1 VSVGTSGQGD
11 PLIGRRIQS
20 YVVQRKLGEGGMG
33 AVYEML
39 HPGIGKRL
47 ALKVLHAEFAKKESI
62 VQRFFAEARA
72 VNQIGHPNIVDIIN
86 YDLLEDG
93 SAFIMMEFL
102 DGVSLSRY
110 IHERGPMTPAEMAEI
125 ILPMADALAAA
136 HHQGI
141 THRDLKPDN
150 VQLVPRHGNPRY
162 VKLLDFGIAKLASAT
177 TAGPEASVTKTGQVM
192 GTPTYM
198 SPEQAMGRT
207 KEIDY
212 RTDVYALGIIMYQM
226 LTGDVPFN
234 ADSIGDLMLMHLQQT
249 PPALQYRRADLPPVW
264 NDIIQICLAK
274 SREHR
279 FGSMREL
286 QDAIRAGLAGQA
298 VARAPQP
305 IGPHGTV
312 AMGPPGSYA
321 PSTGPYGTAPTTP
334 GADRTAPPGGYPGT
348 APGSVPGTGP
358 GSYPGAGPGSVPG
371 TGPGSVPGTGPGSY
385 PGAGW
390 QAVPTT
396 SSTGGSGRPRKWL
409 LPALLGVL
417 VAGGAATAAV
427 LASGGSAPAA
437 VVNDAA
443 SPDAA
448 AAVAPAID
456 ATPAVPD
463 ATAADAAVPDAM
475 PVDPRPD
482 RPPPEDGE
490 REARGKTGTVRVSAI
505 PWANVTING
514 KRYGQT
520 PVTATVPAGKRLKV
534 QAVNPELGTRQSET
548 VIVGE
553 GETKTVRFSMSG
565 T

>member
-1 VSVGTSGQGD
+1 VGTSGQGD

-47 ALKVLHAEFAKKESI
+47 ALKVLHAEYAKKESI

-86 YDLLEDG
+86 FDQLEDG

-102 DGVSLSRY
+102 EGMSLSRY
-110 IHERGPMTPAEMAEI
+110 IQQRGPMTPPEMAEV

-162 VKLLDFGIAKLASAT
+162 VKLLDFGIAKLSAAAST
-177 TAGPEASVTKTGQVM
+177 GPEASGTKTGQVM

-207 KEIDY
+207 REIDH

-234 ADSIGDLMLMHLQQT
+234 ADSFGDLMLMHLQQT
-249 PPALQYRRADLPPVW
+249 PPALQYRRPDLPPVW

-298 VARAPQP
+298 LARAPQP

-321 PSTGPYGTAPTTP
+321 PSTGSYGTAPTTP

-348 APGSVPGTGP
+348 AP
-358 GSYPGAGPGSVPG
+358 PGSVPG
-371 TGPGSVPGTGPGSY
+371 TGPGTGPGSY

-390 QAVPTT
+390 QAVPPT
-396 SSTGGSGRPRKWL
+396 SSTGVSGRSRRWL

-427 LASGGSAPAA
+427 LASGGDPAPAA
-437 VVNDAA
+437 VISDAA
-443 SPDAA
+443 APDAVAAAPALDAAPAEPDAA
-448 AAVAPAID
+448 APD
-456 ATPAVPD
+456 AAAPD
-463 ATAADAAVPDAM
+463 AT

-482 RPPPEDGE
+482 RPPSDDGE

-534 QAVNPELGTRQSET
+534 QAVNPELGTKQNET

-565 T
+565 N